1 MSVTSPLFLS
11 LRDVRFC
18 AGRFSLMG
26 AVVAL
31 ITLLLVFLTA
41 LTNGLAHQNVSA
53 VLAWDE
59 AGTTAAG
66 AEPVEVTVVFGAAHA
81 ASADDVETSFT
92 ASTVDAG
99 QLAAWRD
106 DDRVRWAEPVGIG
119 QARADSGT
127 AVTSVTLVGLEPG
140 SRLAPGELGG
150 GARISASAAGQLGVG
165 PGDGISVNGREV
177 PVAEVTED
185 QWYSHTPVVWL
196 PLTTWSSLTHA
207 GQGAATVLVAGTDAD
222 AGQAP
227 VAAERTATVATD
239 LRESLSALPSYSSEN
254 GSLVMMQ
261 AFLYGI
267 SALVIAAFMAVF
279 TLQRTRDIAVL
290 KALGATTGW
299 VVRDALAQA
308 SVVLLCGASAGAV
321 LGVAG
326 LLLAGQAVP
335 VQLDAGAVVLPVALT
350 LGLGLAAS
358 VAAVWRS
365 CRVDPLVALGGS

>member
-11 LRDVRFC
+11 LRDVRSC

-66 AEPVEVTVVFGAAHA
+66 PDPVDVTVVFGAAHA
-81 ASADDVETSFT
+81 EAADDVETSFT
-92 ASTVDAG
+92 ASSVDAG

-106 DDRVRWAEPVGIG
+106 DAQVRWAEPVGIG

-127 AVTSVTLVGLEPG
+127 AVTAVTLMGLEPD
-140 SRLAPGELGG
+140 SRLSPGHLGG
-150 GARISASAAGQLGVG
+150 GARISASAAEQLGVG

-177 PVAEVTED
+177 PIAEVTED
-185 QWYSHTPVVWL
+185 RWYSHTPVVWL
-196 PLTTWSSLTHA
+196 PLGTWSSLTHA
-207 GQGAATVLVAGTDAD
+207 EEGTATVLVAGTDAD
-222 AGQAP
+222 AGHAP
-227 VAAERTATVATD
+227 MAAAQTTTVTTD
-239 LRESLSALPSYSSEN
+239 LRGALSALPSYSSEN

-261 AFLYGI
+261 AFLHGI
-267 SALVIAAFMAVF
+267 SALVVAAFMAVF

-308 SVVLLCGASAGAV
+308 SIVLLSGASAGAV
-321 LGVAG
+321 LGLAG
-326 LLLAGQAVP
+326 LLLVGQAVP
-335 VQLDAGAVVLPVALT
+335 VQLDAGTVALPVALT

-358 VAAVWRS
+358 AAAVWRT